1 MLNVFDR
8 MENIVWKGEYA
19 GMQNFLI
26 SHNILVETLI
36 PPYFA
41 WETNSLTAFID
52 PTWFCFMQ
60 TTGKS
65 LLAPNVRTKW
75 TVPKLR
81 TVPGIKQTWDVII
94 C

>member
-26 SHNILVETLI
+26 SHNIVVKTLI
-36 PPYFA
+36 LHYFA
-41 WETNSLTAFID
+41 WETNSLTALIN
-52 PTWFCFMQ
+52 PTRFCFMQ

-65 LLAPNVRTKW
+65 LLAPNVCTSELSQSWELFQGSNKHG
-75 TVPKLR
+75 TL
-81 TVPGIKQTWDVII
+81 
-94 C
+94 